1 VTGADYVKKIF
12 QVPFGLPRV
21 NPDDP
26 RAFFDALIGGAD
38 LPEEQAADL
47 WATVWPHLEFIS
59 EDGSVNPR
67 EVKRLVNAYTLQMKL
82 LSGKLRPQ
90 QPDPNVV
97 LALQV
102 MVFRSEWRR
111 LYELLAADSTLFL
124 EALRTAIDDRS
135 GSMGFVLSREP
146 LPPRFLTYVRGV
158 GSGLREVSS
167 LDTYITSAE
176 TTASSDPT
184 VLEAQTLV
192 ARLRHIL
199 GRLRNPRSA
208 ADAEEAAND
217 LHDKLSR
224 LAELMQH
231 KASRSPL
238 AYEIG
243 AQATRL
249 RNDVK
254 AGAGQKW
261 DEAQPWLERA
271 EEVVGSI
278 DENLSAL
285 RREAF
290 VGSSSA

>member
-135 GSMGFVLSREP
+135 GL
-146 LPPRFLTYVRGV
+146 
-158 GSGLREVSS
+158 
-167 LDTYITSAE
+167 
-176 TTASSDPT
+176 
-184 VLEAQTLV
+184 
-192 ARLRHIL
+192 
-199 GRLRNPRSA
+199 
-208 ADAEEAAND
+208 
-217 LHDKLSR
+217 
-224 LAELMQH
+224 QH

-254 AGAGQKW
+254 AGAGRRGTGPAVARAGREGRGLDRREPLRAAPRSLRGQLLGLAVGLTW
-261 DEAQPWLERA
+261 AVASRCISRGPWP
-271 EEVVGSI
+271 
-278 DENLSAL
+278 SANTALL
-285 RREAF
+285 RRPVAASPSS
-290 VGSSSA
+290 GWKASSSASATTSS